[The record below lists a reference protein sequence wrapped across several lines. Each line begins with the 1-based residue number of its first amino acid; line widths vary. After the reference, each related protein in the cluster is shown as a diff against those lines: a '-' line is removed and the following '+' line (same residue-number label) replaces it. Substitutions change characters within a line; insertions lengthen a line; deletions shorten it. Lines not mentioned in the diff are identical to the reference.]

1 MNERIKALAVEA
13 DFALFEDGHFYSECQ
28 NERITDQLQ
37 KFAELIVAAPK
48 PFAWAVQGCS
58 MMWSG
63 AFAEDDAKA
72 EAKRIGGTCVA
83 IPLYTA
89 PPQREWIVLTD
100 EEWEPLYD
108 KLAKHQ
114 EYGAFVSGWGDFA
127 RAIEAKLR
135 SKNTGMTR

>member
-100 EEWEPLYD
+100 AEILQFWQGDHGMPGGRCANVVE
-108 KLAKHQ
+108 LAR
-114 EYGAFVSGWGDFA
+114 FVETKMA
-127 RAIEAKLR
+127 ER
-135 SKNTGMTR
+135 NT